1 MHFDL
6 EQPRSILRKSTR
18 HLTRKENSPKDARE
32 GWASQSVL
40 KRREG
45 RQQTVC
51 RLSDK
56 QDEVFNSLMQLE
68 TLRLPLT
75 LRKSYGETTRIIT
88 SLLNSAM
95 LSRSSIMRELKVFM
109 SYSFSHDSY
118 LLTRPLAD
126 SAKHRLKAISTAHH
140 SLFRY
145 DELAIFIRKLEE
157 KCADSE
163 ELLNSYAD
171 FLKAHAYPASV
182 ELMALYIGVYLYSIN
197 SHYARAE

>member
-1 MHFDL
+1 
-6 EQPRSILRKSTR
+6 
-18 HLTRKENSPKDARE
+18 
-32 GWASQSVL
+32 VL

-45 RQQTVC
+45 RQETVC

-75 LRKSYGETTRIIT
+75 LRKNYGETTRIIT

-126 SAKHRLKAISTAHH
+126 SAKHRLKAISTAHI
-140 SLFRY
+140 SIFRY
-145 DELAIFIRKLEE
+145 DELAVFIRKLEE

-163 ELLNSYAD
+163 
-171 FLKAHAYPASV
+171 
-182 ELMALYIGVYLYSIN
+182 
-197 SHYARAE
+197 